1 MKGDGQASAK
11 IIFIEPFAGISGD
24 MFLGAFLDLGLSLKT
39 LENRLGLLPLTGC
52 RLAAR
57 RVAKSG
63 ISATQFEVLS
73 ETHDHEAHP
82 GHAHH
87 DHAHHERTFR
97 EIRRM
102 IGESS
107 LSPWVKE
114 KATAAFAKLAAAEG
128 RIHDRDPEEV
138 HFHEIGALDSIVD
151 IVGAM
156 IAVEEYLPATIVC
169 APVNVGQGTLECRH
183 GVYPAPAPAAL
194 ELLRGIPIYSDALRG
209 ELTTPTGAALL
220 ATLVDR
226 FAERPLMKVRAVGYG
241 AGTRDLPHAANVL
254 RVTVGEAPPPAEA
267 RTGEAVTVIEAA
279 VDDMNPQLCGHL
291 FDRLL
296 AAGALDVYLTPVQM
310 KKNRPGVELTVLCA
324 SEKAHD
330 LCRLILAETTTLGI
344 RYRPERRWTLERHF
358 ETVATP
364 FGQVRIK
371 IGLLD
376 GERVNFAP
384 EYEDCRRL
392 AAESGR
398 PLKEIM
404 SAAAAAFLARERPGA
419 AEARPGPG
427 SG

>member
-1 MKGDGQASAK
+1 MKGDGFAGAK

-24 MFLGAFLDLGLSLKT
+24 MFLGAFLDLGLSLEK
-39 LENRLGLLPLTGC
+39 LKNRLDLLPLTGY

-63 ISATQFEVLS
+63 ISATKFEVLS
-73 ETHDHEAHP
+73 ETHNHEAHP
-82 GHAHH
+82 G
-87 DHAHHERTFR
+87 HAHHERTFR

-107 LSPWVKE
+107 LSPWVKD
-114 KATAAFAKLAAAEG
+114 KAIAAFARLAEAEG

-156 IAVEEYLPATIVC
+156 VAVEEQLPAAIVC

-194 ELLRGIPIYSDALRG
+194 ELLRDIPIYADALRG

-220 ATLVDR
+220 ATLVDW
-226 FAERPLMKVRAVGYG
+226 FGERPLMKLRAVGYG

-254 RVTVGEAPPPAEA
+254 RVSVGETCGGAGADEPL
-267 RTGEAVTVIEAA
+267 TVIEAA
-279 VDDMNPQLCGHL
+279 IDDMNPQLYGHL
-291 FDRLL
+291 LERLL
-296 AAGALDVYLTPVQM
+296 AAGALDTYLTPVQM
-310 KKNRPGVELTVLCA
+310 KKGRPGVQITVLSA
-324 SEKAHD
+324 GENARD
-330 LCRLILAETTTLGI
+330 LGRLILAETTTLGI
-344 RYRPERRWTLERHF
+344 RYRPERRWILERHF

-376 GERVNFAP
+376 GEAVNFAP

-392 AAESGR
+392 AVETGK

-404 SAAAAAFLARERPGA
+404 AAAAAAWLAS
-419 AEARPGPG
+419 G
-427 SG
+427 SGRGERTTP

>member
-1 MKGDGQASAK
+1 MKGDGFAGAK

-24 MFLGAFLDLGLSLKT
+24 MFLGAFLDLGLSLEK
-39 LENRLGLLPLTGC
+39 LKNRLDLLPLTGY

-63 ISATQFEVLS
+63 ISATKFEVLS
-73 ETHDHEAHP
+73 ETHNHEAHP
-82 GHAHH
+82 G
-87 DHAHHERTFR
+87 HAHHERTFR

-102 IGESS
+102 IGASS
-107 LSPWVKE
+107 LSPWVKD
-114 KATAAFAKLAAAEG
+114 KAIAAFARLAEAEG
-128 RIHDRDPEEV
+128 RIHDQDPEEV
-138 HFHEIGALDSIVD
+138 HFHEIGAVDSIVD

-156 IAVEEYLPATIVC
+156 VAVEEQLPAAIVC

-194 ELLRGIPIYSDALRG
+194 ELLRDIPIYADALRG

-220 ATLVDR
+220 ATLVDW
-226 FAERPLMKVRAVGYG
+226 FGERPLMKLRAVGYG

-254 RVTVGEAPPPAEA
+254 RVSVGETCGGAGADEPL
-267 RTGEAVTVIEAA
+267 TVIEAA
-279 VDDMNPQLCGHL
+279 IDDMNPQLYGHL
-291 FDRLL
+291 LERLL
-296 AAGALDVYLTPVQM
+296 AAGALDTYLTPVQM
-310 KKNRPGVELTVLCA
+310 KKGRPGVQITVLSA
-324 SEKAHD
+324 GENARD
-330 LCRLILAETTTLGI
+330 LGRLILAETTTLGI
-344 RYRPERRWTLERHF
+344 RYRPERRWILERHF

-376 GERVNFAP
+376 GEAVNFAP

-392 AAESGR
+392 AVETGK

-404 SAAAAAFLARERPGA
+404 AAAAAAWLAS
-419 AEARPGPG
+419 G
-427 SG
+427 SGRGERTTP

>member
-1 MKGDGQASAK
+1 MTSDVQASAK

-24 MFLGAFLDLGLSLKT
+24 MFLGALLDMGLSLD
-39 LENRLGLLPLTGC
+39 RLKERLSLLPLTGY

-57 RVAKSG
+57 RVEKGG
-63 ISATQFEVLS
+63 IRATKFEVLS
-73 ETHDHEAHP
+73 EAHDHGAHP
-82 GHAHH
+82 GHAHR
-87 DHAHHERTFR
+87 ERTFR

-102 IGESS
+102 IGESA

-114 KATAAFAKLAAAEG
+114 KATAAFARLAAAEG

-156 IAVEEYLPATIVC
+156 ISVEEQLPAAIVC

-183 GVYPAPAPAAL
+183 GIYPAPAPATL
-194 ELLRGIPIYSDALRG
+194 ELLRDVPIYSDSLPG

-226 FAERPLMKVRAVGYG
+226 FGERPLMKVHAVGYG

-254 RVTVGEAPPPAEA
+254 RVTVGETPVPAEA
-267 RTGEAVTVIEAA
+267 RTEEAVTVIEAA
-279 VDDMNPQLCGHL
+279 IDDMNPQLFGHL
-291 FDRLL
+291 MDRLL
-296 AAGALDVYLTPVQM
+296 TAGALDAYLTPVQM
-310 KKNRPGVELTVLCA
+310 KKNRPGVGLTVLCA
-324 SEKAHD
+324 AEKVHD

-344 RYRPERRWTLERHF
+344 RYRPERRWILERRF
-358 ETVATP
+358 ETVVTP

-371 IGLLD
+371 LGLLD
-376 GERVNFAP
+376 GKRVNFAP

-392 AAESGR
+392 AAETGK

-404 SAAAAAFLARERPGA
+404 AAAAAAWLASGRS
-419 AEARPGPG
+419 G
-427 SG
+427 SGCTKG